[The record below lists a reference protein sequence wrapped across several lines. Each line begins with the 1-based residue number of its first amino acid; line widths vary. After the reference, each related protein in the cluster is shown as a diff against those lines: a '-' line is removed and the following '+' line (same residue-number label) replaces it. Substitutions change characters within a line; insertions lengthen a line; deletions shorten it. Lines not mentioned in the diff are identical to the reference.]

1 MMISNWKSPNA
12 SIKKIRLF
20 STLVLMMMMVM
31 MLLFFAS
38 SSPVSRFVSLSK
50 NDDGAKTFS
59 SKKSGFVL
67 CKDDVMAQDGCFRF
81 RKGTLTDPWK
91 KEREMQT
98 MDPDDL
104 IRNEQLVEKLREGE
118 MSQRKPTS
126 RDVEDMRRARDA
138 MNAFDASE
146 RKEREEKRARLR
158 TRVSSNNNRISGV
171 KARVGEIREA
181 PKPHKSVPFR
191 AVDGFMFGQ
200 LALAVF
206 AFRKTRAPFAA
217 TLSALAFSGTA
228 RAIFTENWR
237 VVLFSGILGAFFGLF
252 FLSMPIVE
260 KLVDES
266 VTKDLEDDGI
276 DDDSDDDGED
286 DEESAAKKKKKETGV
301 KKIATYRQNFVQKN
315 GVFVGKY
322 SSSRRNKT
330 SNSDSGSSNS
340 TSILQRVFPVWM
352 F

>member
-1 MMISNWKSPNA
+1 MISKWKSPT
-12 SIKKIRLF
+12 KKIRLF
-20 STLVLMMMMVM
+20 ITLVLMMMT

-38 SSPVSRFVSLSK
+38 SSSNARLFVSPSK
-50 NDDGAKTFS
+50 SGDGAKTSS
-59 SKKSGFVL
+59 SKSNGFVL
-67 CKDDVMAQDGCFRF
+67 CKDVDVMAQDGCFRF

-104 IRNEQLVEKLREGE
+104 IRNEQLVEKIREGE
-118 MSQRKPTS
+118 MKQRKPTS

-138 MNAFDASE
+138 FDEFDASE

-158 TRVSSNNNRISGV
+158 TRVSSNNRISGV
-171 KARVGEIREA
+171 KARVDEMREA

-200 LALAVF
+200 LALAVY

-217 TLSALAFSGTA
+217 SLSALAFSGTA
-228 RAIFTENWR
+228 RALFTENWR
-237 VVLFSGILGAFFGLF
+237 IVLFSGILGAFFGLF

-266 VTKDLEDDGI
+266 VAKDLEDDGI
-276 DDDSDDDGED
+276 DDDDSDDDGED
-286 DEESAAKKKKKETGV
+286 DEESAAKENKGV
-301 KKIATYRQNFVQKN
+301 HKIATYRQNFVQKN

-330 SNSDSGSSNS
+330 STSDSGSSNS
-340 TSILQRVFPVWM
+340 TSTLQRVFAWM

>member
-1 MMISNWKSPNA
+1 MISNWKSPN
-12 SIKKIRLF
+12 KKKPLF
-20 STLVLMMMMVM
+20 ITLVLMMMMT
-31 MLLFFAS
+31 MLLYFAS
-38 SSPVSRFVSLSK
+38 SSSPNARFVSLKS
-50 NDDGAKTFS
+50 DDVANTS

-67 CKDDVMAQDGCFRF
+67 CKDDDVMVEGCFRF

-98 MDPDDL
+98 MDPDVL
-104 IRNEQLVEKLREGE
+104 IRNERLVEKLREGE

-138 MNAFDASE
+138 LNAFDALE

-158 TRVSSNNNRISGV
+158 TRVSKNNNRISGV
-171 KARVGEIREA
+171 KVRVGEIREA
-181 PKPHKSVPFR
+181 PKPHKSVPLR

-217 TLSALAFSGTA
+217 SLSALAFSGTA
-228 RAIFTENWR
+228 RAFFTENWR
-237 VVLFSGILGAFFGLF
+237 IVLFSGILGAFFGLF

-286 DEESAAKKKKKETGV
+286 DEESAAKKKKKNKGV
-301 KKIATYRQNFVQKN
+301 HKIATYRQNFVQKN

-322 SSSRRNKT
+322 SSSH
-330 SNSDSGSSNS
+330 
-340 TSILQRVFPVWM
+340 
-352 F
+352 

>member
-1 MMISNWKSPNA
+1 MISNWKSPN
-12 SIKKIRLF
+12 KKIQRLF
-20 STLVLMMMMVM
+20 ITLVLMMMMM
-31 MLLFFAS
+31 ILLFAS
-38 SSPVSRFVSLSK
+38 SSSPSARLFVSLSK
-50 NDDGAKTFS
+50 SGDGAKTSS
-59 SKKSGFVL
+59 SKSNGFVL
-67 CKDDVMAQDGCFRF
+67 CKDDAVMAQDGCFRF
-81 RKGTLTDPWK
+81 RKVTLTDPWK

-104 IRNEQLVEKLREGE
+104 IRNEQLVEKIREGE
-118 MSQRKPTS
+118 MKQRKPTS

-138 MNAFDASE
+138 FDEFDASE

-158 TRVSSNNNRISGV
+158 TRVSSNNRISGV
-171 KARVGEIREA
+171 KARVGEMREA

-217 TLSALAFSGTA
+217 SLSALAFSGTA

-237 VVLFSGILGAFFGLF
+237 IVLFSGILGAFFGLF

-266 VTKDLEDDGI
+266 VAKDLEDDGI
-276 DDDSDDDGED
+276 DDDDSDD
-286 DEESAAKKKKKETGV
+286 DEESAAKKNTKNKGV
-301 KKIATYRQNFVQKN
+301 NKIATYRQNYVQKN

-322 SSSRRNKT
+322 SSSRRDKT

-340 TSILQRVFPVWM
+340 TSTLQRVFAWM

>member
-1 MMISNWKSPNA
+1 MISNWKSPN
-12 SIKKIRLF
+12 KKIRLF
-20 STLVLMMMMVM
+20 ITLVLMMMMMMM
-31 MLLFFAS
+31 MLLLFAS
-38 SSPVSRFVSLSK
+38 SSSPSARLFVSLSK
-50 NDDGAKTFS
+50 SGDGAKTSS
-59 SKKSGFVL
+59 SKSNGFVL
-67 CKDDVMAQDGCFRF
+67 CKDDDVMAQDGCFRF

-126 RDVEDMRRARDA
+126 RDVEDMRRARDG

-158 TRVSSNNNRISGV
+158 TRVSSNNRISGV
-171 KARVGEIREA
+171 KARVGEMREA

-237 VVLFSGILGAFFGLF
+237 VVFFSGILGAFFGLF

-266 VTKDLEDDGI
+266 VAKDLEDDGI
-276 DDDSDDDGED
+276 DDDDSDDDGEN
-286 DEESAAKKKKKETGV
+286 DEESAAKENKGV
-301 KKIATYRQNFVQKN
+301 HKIATYRQNFVQKN

-330 SNSDSGSSNS
+330 STSDSGSSNS
-340 TSILQRVFPVWM
+340 TSTLQRVFAWM

>member
-1 MMISNWKSPNA
+1 MNWKSPN
-12 SIKKIRLF
+12 KKIQRLF
-20 STLVLMMMMVM
+20 ITLVLMMMM
-31 MLLFFAS
+31 MLLLFAS
-38 SSPVSRFVSLSK
+38 SSSPSARLFVSLSK
-50 NDDGAKTFS
+50 SGDGAKTSS
-59 SKKSGFVL
+59 SKSSGFVL
-67 CKDDVMAQDGCFRF
+67 CKDDDVMAQDGCFRF

-104 IRNEQLVEKLREGE
+104 IRNEQLVEKIREGE
-118 MSQRKPTS
+118 MKQRKPTS

-138 MNAFDASE
+138 FDEFDASE

-158 TRVSSNNNRISGV
+158 TRVSSNNRISGV
-171 KARVGEIREA
+171 KARVGEMREA

-200 LALAVF
+200 LALAVY

-217 TLSALAFSGTA
+217 SLSALAFSGTA
-228 RAIFTENWR
+228 RALFTENWR
-237 VVLFSGILGAFFGLF
+237 IVLFSGILGAFFGLF

-266 VTKDLEDDGI
+266 VAKDLEDDGI
-276 DDDSDDDGED
+276 DDDDSDDDGEN
-286 DEESAAKKKKKETGV
+286 DEESAAKENKGV
-301 KKIATYRQNFVQKN
+301 HKIATYRQNFVQKN

-330 SNSDSGSSNS
+330 STSDSGSSNS
-340 TSILQRVFPVWM
+340 TSTLQRVFAWM

>member
-1 MMISNWKSPNA
+1 MISNWKSPN
-12 SIKKIRLF
+12 KKKPLF
-20 STLVLMMMMVM
+20 ITLVLMMMMT
-31 MLLFFAS
+31 MLLYFAS
-38 SSPVSRFVSLSK
+38 SSSPNARFVSLKS
-50 NDDGAKTFS
+50 DDVANTS

-67 CKDDVMAQDGCFRF
+67 CKDDDVMVEGCFRF

-98 MDPDDL
+98 MDPDVL
-104 IRNEQLVEKLREGE
+104 IRNERLVEKLREGE

-138 MNAFDASE
+138 LNAFDALE

-158 TRVSSNNNRISGV
+158 TRVSKNNNRISGV
-171 KARVGEIREA
+171 KVRVGEIREA
-181 PKPHKSVPFR
+181 PKPHKSVPLR

-217 TLSALAFSGTA
+217 SLSALAFSGTA
-228 RAIFTENWR
+228 RAFFTENWR
-237 VVLFSGILGAFFGLF
+237 IVLFSGILGAFFGLF

-286 DEESAAKKKKKETGV
+286 DEESAAKKKKKNKGV
-301 KKIATYRQNFVQKN
+301 HKIATYRQNFVQKN

-322 SSSRRNKT
+322 SSSRRTKGN
-330 SNSDSGSSNS
+330 NSDSGSSSS
-340 TSILQRVFPVWM
+340 TSNLQRVFAWM

>member
-1 MMISNWKSPNA
+1 MISKWKSPT
-12 SIKKIRLF
+12 KKIRLF
-20 STLVLMMMMVM
+20 ITLVLMMMT

-38 SSPVSRFVSLSK
+38 SSPNARSFVSPSK
-50 NDDGAKTFS
+50 SGDGAKTSS
-59 SKKSGFVL
+59 SKSNGFVL
-67 CKDDVMAQDGCFRF
+67 CKDDDVMAQDGCFRF

-104 IRNEQLVEKLREGE
+104 VRNEQLVEKLREGE

-138 MNAFDASE
+138 FDEFDASE

-158 TRVSSNNNRISGV
+158 TRVSSNNRISGV
-171 KARVGEIREA
+171 KARVGEISEA

-200 LALAVF
+200 LALAVY

-217 TLSALAFSGTA
+217 SLSALAFSGTV
-228 RAIFTENWR
+228 RALFTEKWR
-237 VVLFSGILGAFFGLF
+237 IVLFSGILGAFFGLF

-266 VTKDLEDDGI
+266 VAKDLEDDGI
-276 DDDSDDDGED
+276 DDDDSDDDGED
-286 DEESAAKKKKKETGV
+286 DEESAAKENKGV
-301 KKIATYRQNFVQKN
+301 HKIATYRQNFVQKN

-330 SNSDSGSSNS
+330 STSDSGSSNS
-340 TSILQRVFPVWM
+340 TSTLQRVFAWM

>member
-1 MMISNWKSPNA
+1 MISNWKSPN
-12 SIKKIRLF
+12 KKKPLF
-20 STLVLMMMMVM
+20 ITLVLMMMMT
-31 MLLFFAS
+31 MLLYFAS
-38 SSPVSRFVSLSK
+38 SSSPNARFVSLKS
-50 NDDGAKTFS
+50 DDVANTS

-67 CKDDVMAQDGCFRF
+67 CKDDDVMVEGCFRF

-98 MDPDDL
+98 MDPDVL
-104 IRNEQLVEKLREGE
+104 IRNERLVEKLREGE

-126 RDVEDMRRARDA
+126 RDVEDMRRERDA
-138 MNAFDASE
+138 LNAFDALE

-158 TRVSSNNNRISGV
+158 TRVSKNNNRISGV
-171 KARVGEIREA
+171 KVRVGEIREA
-181 PKPHKSVPFR
+181 PKPHKSVPLR

-217 TLSALAFSGTA
+217 SLSALAFSGTA
-228 RAIFTENWR
+228 RAFFTENWR
-237 VVLFSGILGAFFGLF
+237 IVLFSGILGAFFGLF

-286 DEESAAKKKKKETGV
+286 DEESAAKKKKKNKGV
-301 KKIATYRQNFVQKN
+301 HKIATYRQNFVQKN

-322 SSSRRNKT
+322 SSSRRAKSN
-330 SNSDSGSSNS
+330 NSDSGSSSS
-340 TSILQRVFPVWM
+340 TSNLQRVFAWM

>member
-1 MMISNWKSPNA
+1 MISNWKSPNA

-20 STLVLMMMMVM
+20 ITIIVLMMMMM

-38 SSPVSRFVSLSK
+38 SSTVSRYVSLSK

-104 IRNEQLVEKLREGE
+104 IRNERLVEKLREGE

-138 MNAFDASE
+138 LNAFDALE
-146 RKEREEKRARLR
+146 QKEREEKRARLR
-158 TRVSSNNNRISGV
+158 TRVSKNNNRIRGV
-171 KARVGEIREA
+171 KARVGEIRDA
-181 PKPHKSVPFR
+181 PKLHKSVPFR

-228 RAIFTENWR
+228 RAFITENWR

-266 VTKDLEDDGI
+266 VAKDLEDDGI
-276 DDDSDDDGED
+276 DDSDDDGED
-286 DEESAAKKKKKETGV
+286 DEESATKKNTKNKGV
-301 KKIATYRQNFVQKN
+301 HRIATYRQNFVQKN

-322 SSSRRNKT
+322 GSSRRNKA

-340 TSILQRVFPVWM
+340 TSTLQRVFAWM

>member
-1 MMISNWKSPNA
+1 MISNWKSPN
-12 SIKKIRLF
+12 KKIRLF
-20 STLVLMMMMVM
+20 ITLVLMMMM

-38 SSPVSRFVSLSK
+38 SSPNARLFVSPSK
-50 NDDGAKTFS
+50 SGDGAKTS
-59 SKKSGFVL
+59 SKSSGFVL

-126 RDVEDMRRARDA
+126 RDVEDMRRARDG

-158 TRVSSNNNRISGV
+158 TRVSSNNRISGV
-171 KARVGEIREA
+171 KARVDEMREA

-200 LALAVF
+200 LALAVY

-217 TLSALAFSGTA
+217 SLSALAFSGTA
-228 RAIFTENWR
+228 RALFTENWR
-237 VVLFSGILGAFFGLF
+237 IVLFSGILGAFFGLF

-266 VTKDLEDDGI
+266 VAKDLEDDGI
-276 DDDSDDDGED
+276 DDDDSDDDGED
-286 DEESAAKKKKKETGV
+286 DEESAAKENKGV
-301 KKIATYRQNFVQKN
+301 HKIATYRQNFVQKN

-322 SSSRRNKT
+322 SSSQRNKT
-330 SNSDSGSSNS
+330 STSDSGSSNS
-340 TSILQRVFPVWM
+340 TSTLQRVFAWM

>member
-1 MMISNWKSPNA
+1 MISNWKSPN
-12 SIKKIRLF
+12 KKIRLF
-20 STLVLMMMMVM
+20 ITLVLMMMMMMM
-31 MLLFFAS
+31 MLLLFAS
-38 SSPVSRFVSLSK
+38 SSSPSARLFVSLSK
-50 NDDGAKTFS
+50 SGDGAKTSS
-59 SKKSGFVL
+59 SKSNGFVL
-67 CKDDVMAQDGCFRF
+67 CKDDDVMAQDGCFRF

-104 IRNEQLVEKLREGE
+104 IRNEQLVEKIREGE
-118 MSQRKPTS
+118 MKQRKPTS

-138 MNAFDASE
+138 FDEFDASE

-158 TRVSSNNNRISGV
+158 TRVSSNNRISGV
-171 KARVGEIREA
+171 KARVGEMREA

-200 LALAVF
+200 LALAAY

-217 TLSALAFSGTA
+217 SLSALAFSGTA
-228 RAIFTENWR
+228 RALFTENWR
-237 VVLFSGILGAFFGLF
+237 IVLFSGILGAFFGLF

-266 VTKDLEDDGI
+266 VAKDLEDDGI
-276 DDDSDDDGED
+276 DDDDSDDDGEN
-286 DEESAAKKKKKETGV
+286 DEESAAKENKGV
-301 KKIATYRQNFVQKN
+301 HKIATYRQNFVQKN

-330 SNSDSGSSNS
+330 STSDSGSSNS
-340 TSILQRVFPVWM
+340 TSTLQRVFAWM

>member
-1 MMISNWKSPNA
+1 
-12 SIKKIRLF
+12 
-20 STLVLMMMMVM
+20 
-31 MLLFFAS
+31 
-38 SSPVSRFVSLSK
+38 
-50 NDDGAKTFS
+50 
-59 SKKSGFVL
+59 
-67 CKDDVMAQDGCFRF
+67 
-81 RKGTLTDPWK
+81 
-91 KEREMQT
+91 
-98 MDPDDL
+98 
-104 IRNEQLVEKLREGE
+104 
-118 MSQRKPTS
+118 
-126 RDVEDMRRARDA
+126 
-138 MNAFDASE
+138 
-146 RKEREEKRARLR
+146 
-158 TRVSSNNNRISGV
+158 
-171 KARVGEIREA
+171 
-181 PKPHKSVPFR
+181 
-191 AVDGFMFGQ
+191 MFGQ

-206 AFRKTRAPFAA
+206 AFRRRAPFAA

-301 KKIATYRQNFVQKN
+301 KIATYRQNFVQKN

-322 SSSRRNKT
+322 SSSRRNKA

-340 TSILQRVFPVWM
+340 TSILQRVFPRGC
-352 F
+352 FNNAIDI

>member
-1 MMISNWKSPNA
+1 MNWKSPN
-12 SIKKIRLF
+12 KKIQRLF
-20 STLVLMMMMVM
+20 ITLVLMMMMM
-31 MLLFFAS
+31 ILLFAS
-38 SSPVSRFVSLSK
+38 SSPSARLFVSPSK
-50 NDDGAKTFS
+50 SGDGAKTS
-59 SKKSGFVL
+59 SKSSGFVL
-67 CKDDVMAQDGCFRF
+67 CKDDDVMAQDGCFRF

-104 IRNEQLVEKLREGE
+104 IRNEQLVEKIREGE
-118 MSQRKPTS
+118 MKQRKPTS

-138 MNAFDASE
+138 FDAFDASE

-158 TRVSSNNNRISGV
+158 TRVSSNNRISGV
-171 KARVGEIREA
+171 KARVGGMREA

-200 LALAVF
+200 LALAVY

-217 TLSALAFSGTA
+217 SLSALAFSGTA
-228 RAIFTENWR
+228 RALFTENWR
-237 VVLFSGILGAFFGLF
+237 IVLFSGILGAFFGLF
-252 FLSMPIVE
+252 FLSMPMVE

-266 VTKDLEDDGI
+266 VAKDLEDDGI
-276 DDDSDDDGED
+276 DDDDSDDDGEN
-286 DEESAAKKKKKETGV
+286 DEESAAKENKGV
-301 KKIATYRQNFVQKN
+301 HKIATYRQNFVQKN

-330 SNSDSGSSNS
+330 STSDSGSSNS
-340 TSILQRVFPVWM
+340 TSTLQRVFAWM

>member
-1 MMISNWKSPNA
+1 MISKWKSPT
-12 SIKKIRLF
+12 KKIRLF
-20 STLVLMMMMVM
+20 ITLVLMMMT

-38 SSPVSRFVSLSK
+38 SSLNARLFVSPSK
-50 NDDGAKTFS
+50 SGDGAKTSS
-59 SKKSGFVL
+59 SKSNGFVL
-67 CKDDVMAQDGCFRF
+67 CKDDDVMAQDGCFRF

-104 IRNEQLVEKLREGE
+104 IRNEQLVEKIREGE
-118 MSQRKPTS
+118 MKQRKPTS

-138 MNAFDASE
+138 FDEFDASE

-158 TRVSSNNNRISGV
+158 TRVSSNNRISGV
-171 KARVGEIREA
+171 KARVDEMREA

-200 LALAVF
+200 LALAVY

-217 TLSALAFSGTA
+217 SLSALAFSGTV
-228 RAIFTENWR
+228 RALFTEKWR
-237 VVLFSGILGAFFGLF
+237 IVLFSGILGAFFGLF

-266 VTKDLEDDGI
+266 VAKDLEDDGI
-276 DDDSDDDGED
+276 DDDDSDDDGEY
-286 DEESAAKKKKKETGV
+286 DEESAAKENKGV
-301 KKIATYRQNFVQKN
+301 HKIATYRQNFVQKN

-330 SNSDSGSSNS
+330 STSDSGSSNS
-340 TSILQRVFPVWM
+340 TSTLQRVFAWM

>member
-1 MMISNWKSPNA
+1 
-12 SIKKIRLF
+12 
-20 STLVLMMMMVM
+20 MMMVM
-31 MLLFFAS
+31 MLVLRLHLQFRDLF
-38 SSPVSRFVSLSK
+38 RLE
-50 NDDGAKTFS
+50 NDDGAKTF

-67 CKDDVMAQDGCFRF
+67 CKDDVMAQDGYF

-91 KEREMQT
+91 KEREVQT

-206 AFRKTRAPFAA
+206 AVRKTRAPFAA
-217 TLSALAFSGTA
+217 TLSALAFSGTREPFSPKTGELSSS
-228 RAIFTENWR
+228 RA
-237 VVLFSGILGAFFGLF
+237 LGAFFGLF
-252 FLSMPIVE
+252 FLSMPTR
-260 KLVDES
+260 KPVD
-266 VTKDLEDDGI
+266 
-276 DDDSDDDGED
+276 
-286 DEESAAKKKKKETGV
+286 
-301 KKIATYRQNFVQKN
+301 
-315 GVFVGKY
+315 
-322 SSSRRNKT
+322 
-330 SNSDSGSSNS
+330 
-340 TSILQRVFPVWM
+340 
-352 F
+352 

>member
-1 MMISNWKSPNA
+1 MISKWKSPT
-12 SIKKIRLF
+12 KKIRLF
-20 STLVLMMMMVM
+20 ITLVLMMMT

-38 SSPVSRFVSLSK
+38 SSPNARSFVSPSK
-50 NDDGAKTFS
+50 SGDGAKTSS
-59 SKKSGFVL
+59 SKSNGFVL
-67 CKDDVMAQDGCFRF
+67 CKDVDVMAQDGCFRF

-104 IRNEQLVEKLREGE
+104 IRNEQLVEKIREGE
-118 MSQRKPTS
+118 MKQRKPTS

-138 MNAFDASE
+138 FDEFDASE

-158 TRVSSNNNRISGV
+158 TRVSSNNRISGV
-171 KARVGEIREA
+171 KARVGEISEA

-200 LALAVF
+200 LALAAY

-217 TLSALAFSGTA
+217 SLSALAFSGTV
-228 RAIFTENWR
+228 RALFTENWR
-237 VVLFSGILGAFFGLF
+237 IVLFSGILGAFFGLF

-266 VTKDLEDDGI
+266 VAKDLEDDGI
-276 DDDSDDDGED
+276 DDDDSDDDGED
-286 DEESAAKKKKKETGV
+286 DEESAAKENKGV
-301 KKIATYRQNFVQKN
+301 HKIATYRQNFVQKN

-330 SNSDSGSSNS
+330 STSDSGSSNS
-340 TSILQRVFPVWM
+340 TSTLQRVFAWM

>member
-1 MMISNWKSPNA
+1 MISKWKSPT
-12 SIKKIRLF
+12 KKIRLF
-20 STLVLMMMMVM
+20 ITLVLMMMT

-38 SSPVSRFVSLSK
+38 SSLNARLFVSPSK
-50 NDDGAKTFS
+50 SGDGAKTSS
-59 SKKSGFVL
+59 SKSNGFVL
-67 CKDDVMAQDGCFRF
+67 CKDDDVMAQDGCFRF

-104 IRNEQLVEKLREGE
+104 IRNEQLVEKIREGE
-118 MSQRKPTS
+118 MKQRKPTS

-138 MNAFDASE
+138 FDEFDASE

-158 TRVSSNNNRISGV
+158 TRVSSNNRISGV
-171 KARVGEIREA
+171 KARVDEMREA

-200 LALAVF
+200 LALAAY

-217 TLSALAFSGTA
+217 SLSALAFSGTA
-228 RAIFTENWR
+228 RALFTENWR
-237 VVLFSGILGAFFGLF
+237 IVLFSGILGAFFGLF

-266 VTKDLEDDGI
+266 VAKDLEDDGI
-276 DDDSDDDGED
+276 DDDDSDDDGED
-286 DEESAAKKKKKETGV
+286 DEESAAKENKGV
-301 KKIATYRQNFVQKN
+301 HKIATYRQNFVQKN

-330 SNSDSGSSNS
+330 STSDSGSSNS
-340 TSILQRVFPVWM
+340 TSTLQRVFAWM

>member
-1 MMISNWKSPNA
+1 MISNWKSPN
-12 SIKKIRLF
+12 KKKPLF
-20 STLVLMMMMVM
+20 ITLVLMMMMT
-31 MLLFFAS
+31 MLLYFAS
-38 SSPVSRFVSLSK
+38 SSSPNARFVSLKS
-50 NDDGAKTFS
+50 DDVANTS

-67 CKDDVMAQDGCFRF
+67 CKDDDVMVEGCFRF

-98 MDPDDL
+98 MDPDVL
-104 IRNEQLVEKLREGE
+104 IRNERLVEKLREGE

-138 MNAFDASE
+138 LNAFDALE

-158 TRVSSNNNRISGV
+158 TRVSKNNNRISGV
-171 KARVGEIREA
+171 KVRVGEIREA
-181 PKPHKSVPFR
+181 PKPHKSVPLR

-217 TLSALAFSGTA
+217 SLSALAFSGTA
-228 RAIFTENWR
+228 RAFFTENWR
-237 VVLFSGILGAFFGLF
+237 IVLFSGILGAFFGLF

-260 KLVDES
+260 KQVDES

-286 DEESAAKKKKKETGV
+286 DEESAAKKKKKNKGV
-301 KKIATYRQNFVQKN
+301 HKIATYRQNFVQKN

-322 SSSRRNKT
+322 SSSH
-330 SNSDSGSSNS
+330 
-340 TSILQRVFPVWM
+340 
-352 F
+352 

>member
-1 MMISNWKSPNA
+1 MNWKSPN
-12 SIKKIRLF
+12 KKIQRLF
-20 STLVLMMMMVM
+20 ITLVLMMMMMM
-31 MLLFFAS
+31 MLLLFAS
-38 SSPVSRFVSLSK
+38 SSSPSARLFVSPSK
-50 NDDGAKTFS
+50 SGDGAKTSS
-59 SKKSGFVL
+59 SKSNGFVL
-67 CKDDVMAQDGCFRF
+67 CKDDDDVMAQDGCFRF

-104 IRNEQLVEKLREGE
+104 IRNEQLVEKIREGE
-118 MSQRKPTS
+118 MKQRKPTS

-138 MNAFDASE
+138 FDEFDASE

-158 TRVSSNNNRISGV
+158 TRVSSNNRISGV
-171 KARVGEIREA
+171 KARVGEMREA

-200 LALAVF
+200 LALAAY

-217 TLSALAFSGTA
+217 SLSALAFSGTA
-228 RAIFTENWR
+228 RALFTENWR
-237 VVLFSGILGAFFGLF
+237 IVLFSGILGAFFGLF

-266 VTKDLEDDGI
+266 VAKDLEDDGI
-276 DDDSDDDGED
+276 DDDDSDDDGEN
-286 DEESAAKKKKKETGV
+286 DEESAAKENKGV
-301 KKIATYRQNFVQKN
+301 HKIATYRQNFVQKN

-330 SNSDSGSSNS
+330 STSDSGSSNS
-340 TSILQRVFPVWM
+340 TSTLQRVFAWM

>member
-1 MMISNWKSPNA
+1 
-12 SIKKIRLF
+12 
-20 STLVLMMMMVM
+20 
-31 MLLFFAS
+31 MLLLFAS
-38 SSPVSRFVSLSK
+38 SSSPSARLFVSLSK
-50 NDDGAKTFS
+50 SGDGAKTSS
-59 SKKSGFVL
+59 SKSNGFVL
-67 CKDDVMAQDGCFRF
+67 CKDDDVMAQDGCFRF

-104 IRNEQLVEKLREGE
+104 IRNEQLVEKIREGE
-118 MSQRKPTS
+118 MKQRKPTS

-138 MNAFDASE
+138 FDEFDASE

-158 TRVSSNNNRISGV
+158 TRVSSNNRISGV
-171 KARVGEIREA
+171 KARVGEMREA

-200 LALAVF
+200 LALAVY

-217 TLSALAFSGTA
+217 SLSALAFSGTA
-228 RAIFTENWR
+228 RALFTENWR
-237 VVLFSGILGAFFGLF
+237 IVLFSGILGAFFGLF

-266 VTKDLEDDGI
+266 VAKDLEDDGI
-276 DDDSDDDGED
+276 DDDDSDDDGED
-286 DEESAAKKKKKETGV
+286 DEESAAKENKGV
-301 KKIATYRQNFVQKN
+301 HKIATYRQNFVQKN

-330 SNSDSGSSNS
+330 STSDSGSSNS
-340 TSILQRVFPVWM
+340 TSTLQRVFAWM

>member
-1 MMISNWKSPNA
+1 MISNWKSPNA

-20 STLVLMMMMVM
+20 ITLVLTMMMMVT

-38 SSPVSRFVSLSK
+38 SSPNARFVSPSK

-67 CKDDVMAQDGCFRF
+67 CKDDVVAQDGCFRF

-104 IRNEQLVEKLREGE
+104 IRNEQLVEKIREGE
-118 MSQRKPTS
+118 MKQRKPTS

-138 MNAFDASE
+138 FDEFDASE

-158 TRVSSNNNRISGV
+158 TRVSSNNRISGV
-171 KARVGEIREA
+171 KARVGEMSEA

-200 LALAVF
+200 LALAVY

-217 TLSALAFSGTA
+217 SLSALAFSGTV
-228 RAIFTENWR
+228 RALFTEKWR
-237 VVLFSGILGAFFGLF
+237 IVLFSGILGAFFGLF

-266 VTKDLEDDGI
+266 VAKDLEDDGI
-276 DDDSDDDGED
+276 DDDDSDDDGEN
-286 DEESAAKKKKKETGV
+286 DEESAAKENKGV
-301 KKIATYRQNFVQKN
+301 HKIATYRQNFVQKN

-330 SNSDSGSSNS
+330 STSDSGSSNS
-340 TSILQRVFPVWM
+340 TSTLQRVFAWM

>member
-1 MMISNWKSPNA
+1 MISNWKSPN
-12 SIKKIRLF
+12 KKIQRLF
-20 STLVLMMMMVM
+20 ITLVLMMMM
-31 MLLFFAS
+31 MLLLFAS
-38 SSPVSRFVSLSK
+38 SSSPSARLFVSPSK
-50 NDDGAKTFS
+50 SGDGAKTS
-59 SKKSGFVL
+59 SKSNGFVL
-67 CKDDVMAQDGCFRF
+67 CKDDDDVMAQDGCFRF

-104 IRNEQLVEKLREGE
+104 IRNEQLVEKIREGE
-118 MSQRKPTS
+118 MKQRKPTS

-138 MNAFDASE
+138 FDAFDASE

-158 TRVSSNNNRISGV
+158 TRVSSNNRISGV
-171 KARVGEIREA
+171 KARVGGMREA

-200 LALAVF
+200 LALAAY

-217 TLSALAFSGTA
+217 SLSALAFSGTA
-228 RAIFTENWR
+228 RALFTENWR
-237 VVLFSGILGAFFGLF
+237 IVLFSGILGAFFGLF

-266 VTKDLEDDGI
+266 VAKDLEDDGI
-276 DDDSDDDGED
+276 DDDDSDDDGED
-286 DEESAAKKKKKETGV
+286 DEESAAKENKGV
-301 KKIATYRQNFVQKN
+301 HKIATYRQNFVQKN

-330 SNSDSGSSNS
+330 STSDSGSSNS
-340 TSILQRVFPVWM
+340 TSTLQRVFAWM

>member
-1 MMISNWKSPNA
+1 MISKWKSPT
-12 SIKKIRLF
+12 KKIRLF
-20 STLVLMMMMVM
+20 ITLVLMMMT

-38 SSPVSRFVSLSK
+38 SSLNARLFVSPSK
-50 NDDGAKTFS
+50 SGDGAKTSS
-59 SKKSGFVL
+59 SKSNGFVL
-67 CKDDVMAQDGCFRF
+67 CKDDDVMAQDGCFRF

-104 IRNEQLVEKLREGE
+104 IRNEQLVGKIREGE
-118 MSQRKPTS
+118 MKQRKPTS

-138 MNAFDASE
+138 FDEFDASE

-158 TRVSSNNNRISGV
+158 TRVSSNNRISGV
-171 KARVGEIREA
+171 KARVGEISEA

-200 LALAVF
+200 LALAAY

-217 TLSALAFSGTA
+217 SLSALAFSGTA
-228 RAIFTENWR
+228 RALFTENWR
-237 VVLFSGILGAFFGLF
+237 IVLFSGILGAFFGLF

-266 VTKDLEDDGI
+266 VAKDLEDDGI
-276 DDDSDDDGED
+276 DDDDSDDDGEN
-286 DEESAAKKKKKETGV
+286 DEESAAKENKGV
-301 KKIATYRQNFVQKN
+301 HKIATYRQNFVQKN

-330 SNSDSGSSNS
+330 STSDSGSSNS
-340 TSILQRVFPVWM
+340 TSTLQRVFAWM

>member
-1 MMISNWKSPNA
+1 MISKWKSPT
-12 SIKKIRLF
+12 KKIRLF
-20 STLVLMMMMVM
+20 ITLVLMMMT

-38 SSPVSRFVSLSK
+38 SSSNARLFVSPSK
-50 NDDGAKTFS
+50 SGDGAKTSS
-59 SKKSGFVL
+59 SKSNGFVL
-67 CKDDVMAQDGCFRF
+67 CKDDDVMAQDGCFRF

-104 IRNEQLVEKLREGE
+104 IRNEQLVEKIREGE
-118 MSQRKPTS
+118 MKQRKPTS

-138 MNAFDASE
+138 FDEFDASE

-158 TRVSSNNNRISGV
+158 TRVSSNNRISGV
-171 KARVGEIREA
+171 KARVDEMREA

-200 LALAVF
+200 LALAVY

-217 TLSALAFSGTA
+217 SLSALAFSGTA
-228 RAIFTENWR
+228 RALFTENWR
-237 VVLFSGILGAFFGLF
+237 IVLFSGILGAFFGLF

-266 VTKDLEDDGI
+266 VAKDLEDDGI
-276 DDDSDDDGED
+276 DDDDSDDDGED
-286 DEESAAKKKKKETGV
+286 DEESAAKENKGV
-301 KKIATYRQNFVQKN
+301 HKIATYRQNFVQKN

-330 SNSDSGSSNS
+330 STSDSGSSNS
-340 TSILQRVFPVWM
+340 TSTLQRVFAWM

>member
-1 MMISNWKSPNA
+1 
-12 SIKKIRLF
+12 
-20 STLVLMMMMVM
+20 
-31 MLLFFAS
+31 
-38 SSPVSRFVSLSK
+38 
-50 NDDGAKTFS
+50 
-59 SKKSGFVL
+59 
-67 CKDDVMAQDGCFRF
+67 
-81 RKGTLTDPWK
+81 LTDPWK

-104 IRNEQLVEKLREGE
+104 IRNEQLVEKIREGE
-118 MSQRKPTS
+118 MKQRKPTS

-138 MNAFDASE
+138 FDAFDASE

-158 TRVSSNNNRISGV
+158 TRVSSNNRISGV
-171 KARVGEIREA
+171 KARVGGMREA

-200 LALAVF
+200 LALAVY

-217 TLSALAFSGTA
+217 SLSALAFSGTA
-228 RAIFTENWR
+228 RALFTENWR
-237 VVLFSGILGAFFGLF
+237 IVLFSGILGAFFGLF

-266 VTKDLEDDGI
+266 VAKDLEDDGI
-276 DDDSDDDGED
+276 DDDDSDDDGED
-286 DEESAAKKKKKETGV
+286 DEESAAKENKGV
-301 KKIATYRQNFVQKN
+301 HKIATYRQNFVQKN

-330 SNSDSGSSNS
+330 STSDSGSSNS
-340 TSILQRVFPVWM
+340 TSTLQRVFAWM

>member
-1 MMISNWKSPNA
+1 MISNWKSPNA

-20 STLVLMMMMVM
+20 ITLVLTMMMMVT

-38 SSPVSRFVSLSK
+38 SSPNARFVSPSK

-67 CKDDVMAQDGCFRF
+67 CKDDVVAQDGCFRF

-104 IRNEQLVEKLREGE
+104 IRNEQLVEKIREGE
-118 MSQRKPTS
+118 MKQRKPTS

-138 MNAFDASE
+138 FDEFDASE

-158 TRVSSNNNRISGV
+158 TRVSSNNRISGV
-171 KARVGEIREA
+171 KARVGEMREA

-237 VVLFSGILGAFFGLF
+237 VVFFSGILGAFFGLF

-266 VTKDLEDDGI
+266 VAKDLEDDGI

-340 TSILQRVFPVWM
+340 TSTLQRVFAWM

>member
-1 MMISNWKSPNA
+1 MIWKSPNT
-12 SIKKIRLF
+12 KIRLF
-20 STLVLMMMMVM
+20 ITLVLMMMMMMM
-31 MLLFFAS
+31 MLLLFAS
-38 SSPVSRFVSLSK
+38 SSSPSARLFVSPSK
-50 NDDGAKTFS
+50 SGDGAKTSS
-59 SKKSGFVL
+59 SKSNGFVL
-67 CKDDVMAQDGCFRF
+67 CKDVDVMAQDGCFRF

-104 IRNEQLVEKLREGE
+104 IRNEQLVEKIREGE
-118 MSQRKPTS
+118 MKQRKPTS

-138 MNAFDASE
+138 FDEFDASE

-158 TRVSSNNNRISGV
+158 TRVSSNNRISGV
-171 KARVGEIREA
+171 KARVDEMREA

-200 LALAVF
+200 LALAVY

-217 TLSALAFSGTA
+217 SLSALAFSGTV
-228 RAIFTENWR
+228 RALFTENWR
-237 VVLFSGILGAFFGLF
+237 IVLFSGILGAFFGLF

-266 VTKDLEDDGI
+266 VAKDLEDDGI
-276 DDDSDDDGED
+276 DDDDSDDDGEN
-286 DEESAAKKKKKETGV
+286 DEESAAKENKGV
-301 KKIATYRQNFVQKN
+301 HKIATYRQNFVQKN

-330 SNSDSGSSNS
+330 STSDSGSSNS
-340 TSILQRVFPVWM
+340 TSTLQRVFAWM

>member
-1 MMISNWKSPNA
+1 MISKWKSPT
-12 SIKKIRLF
+12 KKIRLF
-20 STLVLMMMMVM
+20 ITLVLMMMT

-38 SSPVSRFVSLSK
+38 SSPNARLFVSPSK
-50 NDDGAKTFS
+50 SGDGAKTSS
-59 SKKSGFVL
+59 SKSNGFVL
-67 CKDDVMAQDGCFRF
+67 CKDDDVMAQDGCFRF

-104 IRNEQLVEKLREGE
+104 IRNEQLVEKIREGE
-118 MSQRKPTS
+118 MKQRKPTS

-138 MNAFDASE
+138 FDEFDASE

-158 TRVSSNNNRISGV
+158 TRVSSNNRISGV
-171 KARVGEIREA
+171 KARVDEMREA

-200 LALAVF
+200 LALAAY

-217 TLSALAFSGTA
+217 SLSALAFSGTA
-228 RAIFTENWR
+228 RALFTENWR
-237 VVLFSGILGAFFGLF
+237 IVLFSGILGAFFGLF

-266 VTKDLEDDGI
+266 VAKDLEDDGI
-276 DDDSDDDGED
+276 DDDDSDDDGED
-286 DEESAAKKKKKETGV
+286 DEESAAKENKGV
-301 KKIATYRQNFVQKN
+301 HKIATYRQNFVQKN

-330 SNSDSGSSNS
+330 STSDSGSSNS
-340 TSILQRVFPVWM
+340 TSTLQRVFAWM

>member
-1 MMISNWKSPNA
+1 
-12 SIKKIRLF
+12 
-20 STLVLMMMMVM
+20 
-31 MLLFFAS
+31 
-38 SSPVSRFVSLSK
+38 
-50 NDDGAKTFS
+50 
-59 SKKSGFVL
+59 
-67 CKDDVMAQDGCFRF
+67 
-81 RKGTLTDPWK
+81 
-91 KEREMQT
+91 

-104 IRNEQLVEKLREGE
+104 IRNEQLVEKIREGE
-118 MSQRKPTS
+118 MKQRKPTS

-138 MNAFDASE
+138 FDEFDASE

-158 TRVSSNNNRISGV
+158 TRVSSNNRISGV
-171 KARVGEIREA
+171 KARVGEMSEA

-200 LALAVF
+200 LALAAY

-217 TLSALAFSGTA
+217 SLSALAFSGTA
-228 RAIFTENWR
+228 RALFTENWR
-237 VVLFSGILGAFFGLF
+237 IVLFSGILGAFFGLF

-266 VTKDLEDDGI
+266 VAKDLEDDGI
-276 DDDSDDDGED
+276 DDDDSDDDGED
-286 DEESAAKKKKKETGV
+286 DEESAAKENKGV
-301 KKIATYRQNFVQKN
+301 HKIATYRQNFVQKN

-330 SNSDSGSSNS
+330 STSDSGSSNS
-340 TSILQRVFPVWM
+340 TSTLQRVFAWM

>member
-1 MMISNWKSPNA
+1 MISNWKSPN
-12 SIKKIRLF
+12 KKKPLF
-20 STLVLMMMMVM
+20 ITLVLMMMMT
-31 MLLFFAS
+31 MLLYFAS
-38 SSPVSRFVSLSK
+38 SSSPNARFVSLKS
-50 NDDGAKTFS
+50 DDVANTS

-67 CKDDVMAQDGCFRF
+67 CKDDDVMVEGCFRF

-98 MDPDDL
+98 MDPDVL
-104 IRNEQLVEKLREGE
+104 IRNERLVEKLREGE

-138 MNAFDASE
+138 LNAFDALE

-158 TRVSSNNNRISGV
+158 TRVSKNNNRISGV
-171 KARVGEIREA
+171 KVRVGEIREA
-181 PKPHKSVPFR
+181 PKPHKSVPLR

-217 TLSALAFSGTA
+217 SLSALAFSGTA
-228 RAIFTENWR
+228 RAFITENWR
-237 VVLFSGILGAFFGLF
+237 IVLFSGILGAFFGLF

-260 KLVDES
+260 KQVDES

-286 DEESAAKKKKKETGV
+286 DEESAAKKKKKNKGV
-301 KKIATYRQNFVQKN
+301 HKIATYRQNFVQKN

-322 SSSRRNKT
+322 SSSH
-330 SNSDSGSSNS
+330 
-340 TSILQRVFPVWM
+340 
-352 F
+352 

>member
-1 MMISNWKSPNA
+1 MISNWKSPN
-12 SIKKIRLF
+12 KKIRLF
-20 STLVLMMMMVM
+20 ITLVLMMMM

-38 SSPVSRFVSLSK
+38 SSSNARLFVSPSK
-50 NDDGAKTFS
+50 SGDGAKTSS
-59 SKKSGFVL
+59 SKSNGFVL
-67 CKDDVMAQDGCFRF
+67 CKDVDVMAQDGCFRF

-104 IRNEQLVEKLREGE
+104 IRNEQLVEKIREGE
-118 MSQRKPTS
+118 MKQRKPTS

-138 MNAFDASE
+138 FDEFDASE

-158 TRVSSNNNRISGV
+158 TRVSSNNRISGV
-171 KARVGEIREA
+171 KARVDEMREA

-200 LALAVF
+200 LALAVY

-217 TLSALAFSGTA
+217 SLSALAFSGTV
-228 RAIFTENWR
+228 RALFTENWR
-237 VVLFSGILGAFFGLF
+237 IVLFSGILGAFFGLF

-266 VTKDLEDDGI
+266 VAKDLEDDGI
-276 DDDSDDDGED
+276 DDDDSDDDGED
-286 DEESAAKKKKKETGV
+286 DEESAAKENKGV
-301 KKIATYRQNFVQKN
+301 HKIATYRQNFVQKN

-330 SNSDSGSSNS
+330 STSDSGSSNS
-340 TSILQRVFPVWM
+340 TSTLQRVFAWM

>member
-1 MMISNWKSPNA
+1 
-12 SIKKIRLF
+12 
-20 STLVLMMMMVM
+20 
-31 MLLFFAS
+31 
-38 SSPVSRFVSLSK
+38 
-50 NDDGAKTFS
+50 
-59 SKKSGFVL
+59 
-67 CKDDVMAQDGCFRF
+67 
-81 RKGTLTDPWK
+81 
-91 KEREMQT
+91 

-104 IRNEQLVEKLREGE
+104 IRNEQLVEKIREGE
-118 MSQRKPTS
+118 MKQRKPTS

-138 MNAFDASE
+138 FDEFDASE

-158 TRVSSNNNRISGV
+158 TRVSSNNRISGV
-171 KARVGEIREA
+171 KARVGEMREA

-200 LALAVF
+200 LALAVY

-217 TLSALAFSGTA
+217 SLSALAFSGTA
-228 RAIFTENWR
+228 RALFTENWR
-237 VVLFSGILGAFFGLF
+237 IVLFSGILGAFFGLF

-266 VTKDLEDDGI
+266 VAKDLEDDGI
-276 DDDSDDDGED
+276 DDDDSDDDGEN
-286 DEESAAKKKKKETGV
+286 DEESAAKENKGV
-301 KKIATYRQNFVQKN
+301 HKIATYRQNFVQKN

-330 SNSDSGSSNS
+330 STSDSGSSNS
-340 TSILQRVFPVWM
+340 TSTLQRVFAWM

>member
-1 MMISNWKSPNA
+1 MISNWKSPN
-12 SIKKIRLF
+12 KKKPLF
-20 STLVLMMMMVM
+20 ITLVLMMMMT
-31 MLLFFAS
+31 MLLYFAS
-38 SSPVSRFVSLSK
+38 SSSPNARFVSLKS
-50 NDDGAKTFS
+50 DDVANTS

-67 CKDDVMAQDGCFRF
+67 CKDDDVMVEGCFRF

-98 MDPDDL
+98 MDPDVL
-104 IRNEQLVEKLREGE
+104 IRNERLVEKLREGE

-138 MNAFDASE
+138 LNAFDALE

-158 TRVSSNNNRISGV
+158 TRVSKNNNRISGV
-171 KARVGEIREA
+171 KVRVGEIREA
-181 PKPHKSVPFR
+181 PKPHKSVPLR

-217 TLSALAFSGTA
+217 SLSALAFSGTA
-228 RAIFTENWR
+228 RAFFTENWR
-237 VVLFSGILGAFFGLF
+237 IVLFSGILGAFFGLF

-266 VTKDLEDDGI
+266 VAKDLEDDGI
-276 DDDSDDDGED
+276 DDSDDDGED
-286 DEESAAKKKKKETGV
+286 DEESATKKNTKNKGV
-301 KKIATYRQNFVQKN
+301 HRIATYRQNFVQKN

-322 SSSRRNKT
+322 GSSRRNKA

-340 TSILQRVFPVWM
+340 TSTLQRVFAWM

>member
-1 MMISNWKSPNA
+1 MISNWKSPN
-12 SIKKIRLF
+12 KKIRLF
-20 STLVLMMMMVM
+20 ITLVLMMMM

-38 SSPVSRFVSLSK
+38 SSPNARLFVSLSK

-67 CKDDVMAQDGCFRF
+67 CKDDDVMAQDGCFRF

-104 IRNEQLVEKLREGE
+104 IRNEQLVEKIREGE
-118 MSQRKPTS
+118 MKQRKPTS
-126 RDVEDMRRARDA
+126 RDVGDMRRARDA
-138 MNAFDASE
+138 FDEFDALE

-158 TRVSSNNNRISGV
+158 TSVSKNNNRISGV
-171 KARVGEIREA
+171 KARVGEMREA
-181 PKPHKSVPFR
+181 PKPHKSVPLR

-217 TLSALAFSGTA
+217 SLSALAFSGTA
-228 RAIFTENWR
+228 RAFFTENWR

-252 FLSMPIVE
+252 YLSMPIVE

-266 VTKDLEDDGI
+266 VAKDLEDDGI
-276 DDDSDDDGED
+276 DDDDSDD
-286 DEESAAKKKKKETGV
+286 DEESAAKEKKGV
-301 KKIATYRQNFVQKN
+301 KRIATYRQNFVQKN

-322 SSSRRNKT
+322 SSSRRNKRST
-330 SNSDSGSSNS
+330 SDSGSSNS
-340 TSILQRVFPVWM
+340 TSTLQRVFAWM